1 MKKTLMIICL
11 IVVLL
16 SIVFSGCTQEESS
29 FNTDTSN
36 TKSSS
41 GSIDNNQIPEPE
53 TIETILSKSESIDS
67 MYYEISMNME
77 MDMDMEM
84 SGFGEQTALIKI
96 WQKEP
101 FIKEEI
107 TTETGYINTSILVI
121 QRPDGT
127 YLYDTGKDEY
137 ILSTDD
143 VHSITSSMQYFDND
157 IILDYISNLSSSNFE
172 TEMIDGK
179 EATVIEYSPTGKDS
193 SIYVKLWIWNEKGV
207 PLKGI
212 INMNLEEMIMNMEFK
227 YSNYSFYEIPDSVFS
242 LN

>member
-1 MKKTLMIICL
+1 MKKALMIICF

-77 MDMDMEM
+77 MDMDIEM

-96 WQKEP
+96 WQKDLY
-101 FIKEEI
+101 IKEEI

-121 QRPDGT
+121 QHPDGT
-127 YLYDTGKDEY
+127 YLYDTENDEY

-143 VHSITSSMQYFDND
+143 VYSITSSLQYFDNHM
-157 IILDYISNLSSSNFE
+157 ILDYISNLSSSNFK

-179 EATVIEYSPTGKDS
+179 EATIIEYSPTGKDS
-193 SIYVKLWIWNEKGV
+193 YIYVKLWIWNEKGV

-212 INMNLEEMIMNMEFK
+212 INMSLEEMIMNMEFR
-227 YSNYSFYEIPDSVFS
+227 YDNYSFSEIPDSVFS